1 MNGAELGCGR
11 PPQQS
16 FPVACSYASTRW
28 FKANS
33 PLGHIGNS
41 CARAFPR
48 KPGHTKYSV
57 EQDPLR
63 HGPRD
68 CEDLCVVHA
77 RDPHPD
83 ARAVRLD
90 DLVITQIN

>member
-48 KPGHTKYSV
+48 KPGHTKDSV
-57 EQDPLR
+57 EQ
-63 HGPRD
+63 GPYGIG
-68 CEDLCVVHA
+68 LATA
-77 RDPHPD
+77 RTFALYTLAILTPTRGLYASMILSLP
-83 ARAVRLD
+83 R
-90 DLVITQIN
+90 